1 MRNKLTNYQIN
12 YQINPYALNSF
23 LKVHHARFHIS
34 FAGHGEQDKNIYYFR
49 VCDWGRAFS

>member
-1 MRNKLTNYQIN
+1 MRETKYQIN
-12 YQINPYALNSF
+12 YQTNPYALNSF

-34 FAGHGEQDKNIYYFR
+34 FAGHGEQDKNIHYFR